1 MLDLLTVYKS
11 HYTVLGE
18 LDLDEYGNL
27 ERKDNVIVA
36 NEELATENTHILDI
50 SSILKE
56 FFTSNSL

>member
-1 MLDLLTVYKS
+1 MTFYKS
-11 HYTVLGE
+11 YFTVLDE

-50 SSILKE
+50 SNILAE
-56 FFTSNSL
+56 FFTNNSL

>member
-36 NEELATENTHILDI
+36 NEELATENTNILDI
-50 SSILKE
+50 SNILAE
-56 FFTSNSL
+56 FFTNNSL